1 MIYILRHQI
10 GETHT
15 NCLSEQGVRDTYRI
29 ANVMEDRTKHKSKHI
44 YTIMPKSHGK
54 HVRPIQTASI
64 ICSAT
69 KRSLN
74 ILDEVFPD
82 IKDNEIDH
90 IIVWDHHGI
99 PKILKKYFENA
110 SFVWD
115 DNNYD
120 GCLLIYEND
129 TWEFVSDYF
138 HRDNMFK
145 QVCSCFSCIFGS
157 RSVRTAQ

>member
-15 NCLSEQGVRDTYRI
+15 NCLSELGVRDAYRV
-29 ANVMEDRTKHKSKHI
+29 AKVLEDKTQNKNKHI
-44 YTIMPKSHGK
+44 YTMMPTSHGK
-54 HVRPIQTASI
+54 HVRPIETASI
-64 ICSAT
+64 VCSAT
-69 KRSLN
+69 KRCLN

-82 IKDNEIDH
+82 KNDIEIDH
-90 IIVWDHHGI
+90 IIVWDHRGI

-110 SFVWD
+110 SFVWED
-115 DNNYD
+115 DNYD
-120 GCLLIYEND
+120 GCLLIYKNG

-157 RSVRTAQ
+157 RSVQTGR